1 MPRISPLYLAKSSG
15 LTLSLEADDASATV
29 DLCRVRGLGNGD
41 TATVRWSLAG
51 GKETVLSLHVKRL
64 LQFAMTD
71 YPALVHTDEN
81 GRLIFDGFSPFF
93 SYGYFTDTVGGLKSF
108 LLIEALAIFALLIYF
123 AGLSVFSMGKLEYKT
138 VSQALTA
145 VIYVTVSFS
154 SLCQLRY
161 LENGGYLFALVFIGA
176 WTCDTFAYFTG
187 MLFGRHK
194 LCPVLSPKKTV
205 EGSIGGTVFAILG
218 FIVYGLII
226 ESATALSANYLYLA
240 LCGLL
245 VAVVSQ
251 LGDLFASLIKREYG
265 VKDYSKLLPG
275 HGGIMD
281 RFDSI
286 IAVSTVLLVISI
298 LLPPFTMAA

>member
-1 MPRISPLYLAKSSG
+1 MKVRVLTAIGIGAVGIPLVIFSQYIIFPIALAI
-15 LTLSLEADDASATV
+15 LSLMAVYEIY
-29 DLCRVRGLGNGD
+29 RVLGVEKKYALAIPSYLLGL
-41 TATVRWSLAG
+41 
-51 GKETVLSLHVKRL
+51 L
-64 LQFAMTD
+64 L
-71 YPALVHTDEN
+71 
-81 GRLIFDGFSPFF
+81 PFF
-93 SYGYFTDTVGGLKSF
+93 SYGYFTDVVGGLKSF

-145 VIYVTVSFS
+145 LIYVTVSFS

-194 LCPVLSPKKTV
+194 LCPILSPKKTV

-226 ESATALSANYLYLA
+226 ESVTSLSANYLYLA

-265 VKDYSKLLPG
+265 IKDYSRMLPG
-275 HGGIMD
+275 HGGVTSLPIT
-281 RFDSI
+281 
-286 IAVSTVLLVISI
+286 STTVTVFSV
-298 LLPPFTMAA
+298 

>member
-1 MPRISPLYLAKSSG
+1 MKVRVLTAIGIGAVGIPLVIFSQYIIFPIALAI
-15 LTLSLEADDASATV
+15 LSLMAVFEI
-29 DLCRVRGLGNGD
+29 LRVLGVEKRY
-41 TATVRWSLAG
+41 A
-51 GKETVLSLHVKRL
+51 LSL
-64 LQFAMTD
+64 
-71 YPALVHTDEN
+71 PAYLVS
-81 GRLIFDGFSPFF
+81 LVLPFF
-93 SYGYFTDTVGGLKSF
+93 SYGYFTERVGGLQSF
-108 LLIEALAIFALLIYF
+108 LLIEALTLFALLIYYAF
-123 AGLSVFSMGKLEYKT
+123 LSVFSGGKLEYKT

-161 LENGGYLFALVFIGA
+161 LEWGGYLFALVFIGA

-187 MLFGRHK
+187 MLFGKHK

-205 EGSIGGTVFAILG
+205 EGSVGGTLFAVGG
-218 FIVYGLII
+218 FLLYGFII
-226 ESATALSANYLYLA
+226 ESLTELCANYLVLA
-240 LCGLL
+240 LSGLF

-298 LLPPFTMAA
+298 VFPPFAVAG